1 MYNEDEYLMLSGI
14 QHFCFC
20 RRQWALI
27 HIEQQWEENYHTV
40 AGNIMHSRAHDEHLI
55 EKRGNKLTVRGM
67 RIASPRLGISGQC
80 DVVEFLKAEE
90 GITLPDYDGKWSV
103 CPVEYKK
110 GEKKEG
116 QEDCL
121 QLCAQAMCLEEMLMT
136 EIARGFLYYGKTR
149 HREEVRFDAELRGE
163 VEKLTVEMHQLF
175 ARGYTPK
182 VKYNTKC
189 RACSLANVCLPKLQR
204 YKNVS
209 DYIDEMTEVKE
220 EVRDEKTAEYTVC
233 DDRG

>member
-1 MYNEDEYLMLSGI
+1 MLSGI

-40 AGNIMHSRAHDEHLI
+40 AGNIMHNRAHDESLV

-67 RIASPRLGISGQC
+67 RVASPRLGISGQC

-90 GITLPDYDGKWSV
+90 GITLTGYEGQWSV

-121 QLCAQAMCLEEMLMT
+121 QLCAQAMCLEEMLLT
-136 EIARGFLYYGKTR
+136 EIPKGYLYYGKTR
-149 HREEVRFDAELRGE
+149 HREEVVFTSELRSE
-163 VEKLTVEMHQLF
+163 VESLVDEMHQLF
-175 ARGYTPK
+175 SRGYTPK
-182 VKYNTKC
+182 VKYSARCK
-189 RACSLANVCLPKLQR
+189 ACSLVNLCLPKLQKR
-204 YKNVS
+204 KDVTA
-209 DYIDEMTEVKE
+209 YIDERVGE
-220 EVRDEKTAEYTVC
+220 
-233 DDRG
+233 RGEL